1 MITLRLSDEEHR
13 RFELVAADMGLDMSG
28 MIRALVRER
37 EKTSALEQKKRYRG
51 AGIVRGPR

>member
-28 MIRALVRER
+28 MIRTLVRER
-37 EKTSALEQKKRYRG
+37 EKSSVLQRPKKGLKASR
-51 AGIVRGPR
+51 